1 MIIPQIEDSSTKPVR
16 AGQNKLK
23 PMNSP
28 PEDTS
33 AEEFEGQLM
42 EKSNYRS
49 RTAEP
54 KPDNHR
60 SRMAEPKPDN
70 HRSQMAEPKL
80 DNHRSRMAK
89 SAQWPNQG
97 QVIAEAK

>member
-1 MIIPQIEDSSTKPVR
+1 MIIPQIEDSSTKSIRV
-16 AGQNKLK
+16 GQNKPKL
-23 PMNSP
+23 MNSP

-54 KPDNHR
+54 KTDDH
-60 SRMAEPKPDN
+60 
-70 HRSQMAEPKL
+70 
-80 DNHRSRMAK
+80 
-89 SAQWPNQG
+89 
-97 QVIAEAK
+97 